1 MSQFDPRMPPGNLN
15 AINTGDVLM
24 AAASISASTAISV
37 TNFNCTGAYVYMNVV
52 SGMPPG
58 SASVTIA
65 LKIKSVPPNQTA
77 SAVTLAATPVASAT
91 GTIVLCMYPGA
102 IAGSGS
108 AAALVTTCGR
118 PLPRDFQ
125 VVASISSGAASFG
138 CVVSLGIHPI
148 L

>member
-1 MSQFDPRMPPGNLN
+1 MSQFDPRQPPSPGGV
-15 AINTGDVLM
+15 NTGDVLL

-37 TNFNCTGAYVYMNVV
+37 TNFDGTGIYAYMNVV

-65 LKIKSVPPNQTA
+65 LKIKSIPPNATA
-77 SAVTLAATPVASAT
+77 SAVTIASTPVVSAT
-91 GTIVLCMYPGA
+91 GTVVLCMYPGA
-102 IAGSGS
+102 AAGSGS

-138 CVVSLGIHPI
+138 CVVSLGMHVIR
-148 L
+148 